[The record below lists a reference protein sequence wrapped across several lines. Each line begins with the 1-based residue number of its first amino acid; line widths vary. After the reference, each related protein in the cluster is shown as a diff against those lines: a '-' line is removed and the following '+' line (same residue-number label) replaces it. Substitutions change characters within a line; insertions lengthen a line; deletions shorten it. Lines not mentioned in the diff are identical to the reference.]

1 MHEKDEVSLGPQQSF
16 PYIYKKSLSL
26 CWLFYLVNVLQRWL
40 VSLGSYS
47 GFSSP
52 PMYGDF
58 EAQRHWMEITRNLPI
73 AEWYHNTTKNDLMYW
88 GLDYPPLTAFVS
100 YAFGSIMQY
109 LDADMIALG
118 TSRGYETLG
127 SKSMMRSSVILAD
140 LLVLFPAVYYC
151 VSVMYRSE
159 LRAPAYDKWR
169 LKTLTAYL
177 ILSQPSFLLIDHGH
191 FQYNNISLGLT
202 AAAVALIY
210 HDHDFL
216 ASVAYCLA
224 LNFKQMTLYFAPAFG
239 LYLLS
244 KCCYGD
250 KCILH
255 LIKLSA
261 AVVVTI
267 GLLWL
272 PFCLYR
278 PPGSTCLS
286 SWQQS
291 TISKWSSDRI
301 ILIRSLFSCTSHL
314 PSCTWLIWR

>member
-1 MHEKDEVSLGPQQSF
+1 MHEKDAVSLGPQQSF

-58 EAQRHWMEITRNLPI
+58 EAQRHWMEITRNLPM

-239 LYLLS
+239 LYLFS

-255 LIKLSA
+255 LIKLSV

-278 PPGSTCLS
+278 PLGSTCLS

-291 TISKWSSDRI
+291 TISK
-301 ILIRSLFSCTSHL
+301 
-314 PSCTWLIWR
+314 